1 MRRITNVSSNWT
13 NRQVILRFLLP
24 ITLVGIGVALY
35 LVILPSLGL
44 ANPFLLLFPAVMFSA
59 LFGGIW
65 GGLLATLISV
75 VVGSY
80 LMEPYGHLWIQSTT
94 EFESLLVFF
103 IGCGMFSLITE
114 AMHRA
119 QLQSQERAKKLTIAI
134 EEKVYAQNNQ
144 IKALRE
150 AYAIKDQFLSI
161 VSHELRTPLN
171 SINGFGSI
179 LEDEIAG
186 PLNQQQ
192 HEYLRKMLRGADLLN
207 FLVNN
212 LLDLTQILAGEFT
225 ITPSEMNL
233 REVAAGVIDDLKSK
247 AASKG
252 LTLRFEGP
260 DDLPPVLADEIRVV
274 QVLSNLVDN
283 AIKFTPE
290 GGKIWVRA
298 CAIGA
303 FLRIEVEDTGVGIVP
318 EDIPKLFKR
327 FSQLDMSATRKAG
340 GTGLGLSISKAII
353 EAHGGEIGVESTPG
367 KGSTFWFT
375 LPLAGT

>member
-1 MRRITNVSSNWT
+1 MSSNWT